1 MVHSRRSSSC
11 TLFFPRISPQHSNLT
26 DLTTKEQPTTQ
37 LDMHYATTQPATQPP
52 NVMPV
57 HDPAHQMSRSL
68 AITPTWH
75 RSLPACRPLV
85 MLTRSPSFSKATQ
98 HHMRVVAFSREGW
111 RAPKCHPIGSHIP
124 VLAVCVHSG
133 RLCATQL
140 MSLMCNRCA
149 VLLPHRDERNATE
162 QAEASR

>member
-68 AITPTWH
+68 AITELEDGISTCKVDSPVGH
-75 RSLPACRPLV
+75 RTSY
-85 MLTRSPSFSKATQ
+85 
-98 HHMRVVAFSREGW
+98 
-111 RAPKCHPIGSHIP
+111 IIP
-124 VLAVCVHSG
+124 VIDKSEPQHGIAL
-133 RLCATQL
+133 
-140 MSLMCNRCA
+140 SLL
-149 VLLPHRDERNATE
+149 VDHW
-162 QAEASR
+162 